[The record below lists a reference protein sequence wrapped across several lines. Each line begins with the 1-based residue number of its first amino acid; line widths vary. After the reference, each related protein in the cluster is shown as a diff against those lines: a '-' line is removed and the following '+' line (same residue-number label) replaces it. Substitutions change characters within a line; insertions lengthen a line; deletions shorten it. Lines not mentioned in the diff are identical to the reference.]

1 MPQNRFITGSRH
13 GIRPYQIMHSFS
25 RHLFLLL
32 RFAPFAVYLAACSVP
47 PQELAGKPDT
57 GKDRARDVVIDYS
70 VQGKK
75 KALLKGPV
83 MYRVQDTVTF
93 AEFPQT
99 LHVDFFDSND
109 SIESYL
115 DARYGRYT
123 EGQSRVFLKDS
134 VRITNRLGDTLY
146 CEELYWD
153 RSRLN
158 QEFYTDKPVRIR
170 RKTEVI
176 DGVGMA
182 ARQDFREWVILNP
195 VGHVKV
201 PRSSFPD

>member
-1 MPQNRFITGSRH
+1 
-13 GIRPYQIMHSFS
+13 
-25 RHLFLLL
+25 
-32 RFAPFAVYLAACSVP
+32 
-47 PQELAGKPDT
+47 
-57 GKDRARDVVIDYS
+57 
-70 VQGKK
+70 
-75 KALLKGPV
+75 
-83 MYRVQDTVTF
+83 
-93 AEFPQT
+93 
-99 LHVDFFDSND
+99 
-109 SIESYL
+109 
-115 DARYGRYT
+115 
-123 EGQSRVFLKDS
+123 VFLKDS

-158 QEFYTDKPVRIR
+158 KEFYTDKPVRIR